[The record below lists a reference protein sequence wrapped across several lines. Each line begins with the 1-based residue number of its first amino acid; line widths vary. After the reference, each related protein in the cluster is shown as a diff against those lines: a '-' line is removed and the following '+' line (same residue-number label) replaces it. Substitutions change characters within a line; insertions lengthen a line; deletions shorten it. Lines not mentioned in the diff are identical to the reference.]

1 MSRKLGAT
9 MVAMVILVG
18 AMGLKTAV
26 TPNTKG
32 TVLMANGPAPPPLP
46 IKPKPT
52 QQSTSNRF

>member
-1 MSRKLGAT
+1 MSLKLGAT

-46 IKPKPT
+46 IK
-52 QQSTSNRF
+52 STPGTKRF

>member
-1 MSRKLGAT
+1 MSRKLGT
-9 MVAMVILVG
+9 IMVAMVILVG

-52 QQSTSNRF
+52 TQSTSRF